1 MSIYSLDN
9 VTPNVSDEAWVSLE
23 STIIGDVTLGALVSV
38 WPGAVIRGD
47 NDEIVVGERTNIQE
61 GAVLHTDPG
70 FVLQVGTGVSIGHQ
84 GMLHGCSVG
93 NGSLIGIQA
102 IVLNGASV
110 GEQCLIGA
118 GALVTAGTI
127 IPSRSLVLGSPAKVI
142 RRLSDEEIGKLEK
155 TAEGYVERAQRY
167 RKGLKRIAQR

>member
-9 VTPNVSDEAWVSLE
+9 VAPRVSDEAWVSRE
-23 STIIGDVTLGALVSV
+23 STIIGDVALGALVSV

-70 FVLQVGTGVSIGHQ
+70 FVLQVGSGVSIGHQ
-84 GMLHGCSVG
+84 AMLHGCSVG

-102 IVLNGASV
+102 IVLNGASI

-118 GALVTAGTI
+118 GALVTAGTV
-127 IPSRSLVLGSPAKVI
+127 IPPRSLVLGSPAKVI
-142 RRLSDEEIGKLEK
+142 RHLSDEEIGKLEQ
-155 TAEGYVERAQRY
+155 TADGYVKRAQRY
-167 RKGLKRIAQR
+167 RKGLTPVTER